1 MALEEK
7 FLQTQASKFHQSSLI
22 MFDFQ
27 KKNQFDFGSH
37 SPKDDRD
44 IEVYR
49 LKTESRQGLW
59 SESLKLLRD
68 IVLIIAVFILLGVF
82 VAQPVVVEGTS
93 MLPELHDGERLLV
106 NKLIYYK
113 FKSVSW
119 GHIER
124 GDIVVFWYPK
134 EPDKSY
140 VKRVIGMP
148 GETVEVRDGKVLI
161 NSKELNETY
170 LDAEHNQSLPSFPL
184 KRVDEHFY
192 FVMGDNRD
200 NSSDSRYWG
209 LVPEKYIYGKAFFR
223 YWDPS
228 NIGFLTHGKYNI
240 PEEVKIDDVRAEGED

>member
-1 MALEEK
+1 
-7 FLQTQASKFHQSSLI
+7 

-27 KKNQFDFGSH
+27 KKNQFNFGTH
-37 SPKDDRD
+37 TPQDDRD

-93 MLPELHDGERLLV
+93 MLPQLHDGERLLV
-106 NKLIYYK
+106 NKLVYYK

-124 GDIVVFWYPK
+124 GDIIVFWYPK
-134 EPDKSY
+134 DPEKSY

-148 GETVEVRDGKVLI
+148 GEMVEVRDGKVLI
-161 NSKELNETY
+161 NGSELAETY
-170 LDAEHNQSLPSFPL
+170 LDTEHNQSLPSFPV

-223 YWDPS
+223 YWNPA
-228 NIGFLTHGKYNI
+228 NIGFLTHGKYNL
-240 PEEVKIDDVRAEGED
+240 PETVEPNNVLAESEE